1 MKTPYIAYACLHM
14 NMYRRMYS
22 IQCSDKI
29 RFPLLCIKCGV
40 VKSRLGT
47 HTALQ
52 APMMNDDVFIQ
63 VATMNSKYTAIYV
76 YNIQSS
82 QNVGN

>member
-1 MKTPYIAYACLHM
+1 MTPYIACVCLCTH
-14 NMYRRMYS
+14 RRTYS

-29 RFPLLCIKCGV
+29 RFLQLRIKCSIA
-40 VKSRLGT
+40 KSCLGT

-52 APMMNDDVFIQ
+52 APMMNDDVFIP
-63 VATMNSKYTAIYV
+63 VAIMNSKYIAIYV